1 VKLLATLFGAWP
13 RRLLVLGL
21 ALAAIALG
29 ITFYPTSQYIF
40 LPDKAH
46 AVAPLIT
53 VQGGHAPAAGGVY
66 YVDVVVRKATVLE
79 RLFGGL
85 HKGADLYPASQV
97 NPPGVNS
104 SLRTKIDLEDMS
116 LSKQTAAAVALRE
129 LGRKVTFAPI
139 GALVANVIPGEP
151 AVGKLAPDD
160 IITGVGKTRITG
172 PAGVFKAM
180 SSVHPGQI
188 VRFTFK
194 RLGTTRVAAIRTVPR
209 PGDATHAV
217 VGIEVD
223 SQPAIDIHLPIPV
236 RIDTGNVG
244 GPSAGLA
251 FALEIMEELGPDIL
265 HGNKVAAT
273 GQMFANGSVG
283 AIGGIKQKTYG
294 AREAHVNAFLVP
306 VAGDNARD
314 AKRYAG
320 NLKIIPVK
328 SFQQALQALK
338 TLPPVR

>member
-1 VKLLATLFGAWP
+1 MRVVRNFTFAWP

-21 ALAAIALG
+21 VLVAVALG
-29 ITFYPTSQYIF
+29 ITFWPTSQYIF

-53 VQGGHAPAAGGVY
+53 VAGGHAPASGGIY

-97 NPPGVNS
+97 NPPGVSS
-104 SLRTKIDLEDMS
+104 SLRSKIDLRDMS
-116 LSKQTAAAVALRE
+116 LSKQTAAAVALRQ
-129 LGRKVTFAPI
+129 LGRKVTVSDV
-139 GALVANVIPGEP
+139 GALVDAVEPGAP

-160 IITGVGKTRITG
+160 VITSIDGRHIRNQVD
-172 PAGVFKAM
+172 VFAVMAK
-180 SSVHPGQI
+180 VKPGQI
-188 VRFTFK
+188 VHVAFR
-194 RLGTTRVAAIRTVPR
+194 RLGKAETTSIRTAARQGAPKSAIV
-209 PGDATHAV
+209 GVVVEAAV
-217 VGIEVD
+217 N
-223 SQPAIDIHLPIPV
+223 IHLPVPV

-273 GQMFANGSVG
+273 GQIFADGSVG

-320 NLKIIPVK
+320 NLRIIPVK